1 MAMTEYKLSEYMP
14 TLPSRMAAGASE
26 EPSEQS
32 VLALDIECKYQ
43 FVDDGGNVVHEYA
56 IPGNADIHNCGGY
69 IDKLLKYRDPKLAEY
84 LQEHG
89 VSESTLVTNEF
100 PILATRS
107 PELDLALLGF
117 IDFLLDRHGQK
128 RVSLLDHGCTVAEHY
143 DLLGLMIRAT
153 RGCGAE
159 DVLDYYGLDVSPL
172 VLSAARMLHSH
183 APRAHFKLML
193 AEGSQF
199 DLEADSVDLS
209 LTVGVVNHVADPQ
222 LALDKLLTVSKH
234 AAVMALWVT
243 DRDKGFWVLNHSGV
257 GTYFFSRD
265 DLRKVLENHPE
276 GRFLAAKFVAETDSS
291 QPCSYMGIG
300 EAEIN
305 SIGCYHL
312 IYTTMDDAPLP
323 YSELVL

>member
-1 MAMTEYKLSEYMP
+1 MVVTEYKLSEYMP
-14 TLPSRMAAGASE
+14 THASRIGIKASE

-43 FVDDGGNVVHEYA
+43 FVDDSGDIVHEYA

-69 IDKLLKYRDPKLAEY
+69 IDKLLKYRDPRLAEY

-89 VSESTLVTNEF
+89 VSESTLVTDEF

-117 IDFLLDRHGQK
+117 VNFLLDRHGK
-128 RVSLLDHGCTVAEHY
+128 ERVSLLDHGCTVAEHY
-143 DLLGLMIRAT
+143 DLLGLMIRAS

-172 VLSAARMLHSH
+172 VLSAARLLHSS
-183 APRAHFKLML
+183 APREYFKLML

-199 DLEADSVDLS
+199 DLEAGSVDLS

-222 LALDKLLTVSKH
+222 GALDNLLTITKH

-243 DRDKGFWVLNHSGV
+243 NKDEGFWVLNHSGV
-257 GTYFFSRD
+257 GTYFFSRS
-265 DLRKVLENHPE
+265 DLRKALDNHPE
-276 GRFLAAKFVAETDSS
+276 GRFLVAKFVAETDSS
-291 QPCSYMGIG
+291 QPCSYIGIG
-300 EAEIN
+300 EAEID

-312 IYTTMDDAPLP
+312 VYTTMDDVPLS
-323 YSELVL
+323 YSELVF